1 MCVCVRTL
9 CVIVLRLFV
18 FECSCVVCVSVQ
30 SKNDF
35 VGVVCVYKF
44 LSVVLYPDFF
54 FIGIVPLFL
63 SD

>member
-54 FIGIVPLFL
+54 L
-63 SD
+63 